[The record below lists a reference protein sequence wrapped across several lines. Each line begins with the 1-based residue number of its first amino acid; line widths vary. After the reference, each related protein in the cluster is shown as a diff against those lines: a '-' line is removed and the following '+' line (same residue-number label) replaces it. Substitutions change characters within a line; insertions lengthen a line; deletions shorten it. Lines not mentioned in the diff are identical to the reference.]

1 MKPESETLELGDRVS
16 DVISGFTGIVTGLA
30 RYLYGCERAQVE
42 AETTKDGPKL
52 EWFDVMRLQKQ
63 IGGKPLAGLFPGH
76 EASVPGGPSANPKRH
91 DPRR

>member
-1 MKPESETLELGDRVS
+1 MKSQIEALELGDRVR

-42 AETTKDGPKL
+42 AETAKDGPKL

-63 IGGKPLAGLFPGH
+63 PGGMGLLLK
-76 EASVPGGPSANPKRH
+76 AQSAAPGGPSANPKRH
-91 DPRR
+91 DPQR